1 MKKFWITQ
9 GRERNLMRFS
19 EKSDQKDAKEYT
31 YEEAKQRLIA
41 KTPSY
46 EGEKGDEFLKAVMKH
61 PFNDWIEF

>member
-9 GRERNLMRFS
+9 GRERNLIRWS
-19 EKSDQKDAKEYT
+19 EKSDQKDSKGYT
-31 YEEAKQRLIA
+31 YEEAKQCLIA

-46 EGEKGDEFLKAVMKH
+46 AEKGDKFLKAVMDN